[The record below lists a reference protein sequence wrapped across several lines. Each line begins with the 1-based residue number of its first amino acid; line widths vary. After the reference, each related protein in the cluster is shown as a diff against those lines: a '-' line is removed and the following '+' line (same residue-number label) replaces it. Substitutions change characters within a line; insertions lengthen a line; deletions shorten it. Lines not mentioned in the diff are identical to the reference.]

1 MAGSCGSDDNNVPH
15 LTLLHCRHREPW
27 QHVGQVLDSKANL
40 SSYCQEV
47 AKQLGMHY
55 QAPRLPVELTY
66 SKAEPT
72 ETDKTMSDEMDGD
85 KLAVEFNT
93 MARNKHNIR
102 VC

>member
-1 MAGSCGSDDNNVPH
+1 
-15 LTLLHCRHREPW
+15 
-27 QHVGQVLDSKANL
+27 
-40 SSYCQEV
+40 
-47 AKQLGMHY
+47 MHY

-72 ETDKTMSDEMDGD
+72 ETDKTMNDEMDGD
-85 KLAVEFNT
+85 KLALEFNT